1 MMMKRK
7 DCDKTQW
14 RGLRRRGGTEAA
26 VIVVLACA
34 GVFADAR
41 DAAGASLRIWSTAI
55 VVTEQIHVDDVCELR
70 GFDQA
75 SERALKET
83 VLGEAPKPGESL
95 VIDQQA
101 VREVLRGS
109 GVNMATVT
117 VSGASRCEVA
127 RPSTPPTPRRTAD
140 DTSEDAAAD
149 RSTNEPEPALAR
161 SSHGTGP
168 VTLRQAVIDFF
179 NDELARYSAR
189 AEIAFDR
196 TSEQLL
202 NLSGPTYTF
211 RVRRRGGPPLGL
223 IPVEVDVLA
232 DGTIAQ
238 KVPLVVSMSMVRR
251 VVVAR
256 RSINQDATIHPG
268 EVETME
274 LTFNH
279 TDKIGL
285 STPTQILGQRAKRFI
300 TAGSMIDLT
309 DVESVPL
316 VIRGQLVTLESVVGG
331 IQVVSTAKA
340 TQDGLLGQTIT
351 VRATDNKRVEFDA
364 AVVGVGRVRVG
375 GAPIKVSEV
384 NLAEA
389 GS

>member
-1 MMMKRK
+1 MMTSK
-7 DCDKTQW
+7 DCDRTFR
-14 RGLRRRGGTEAA
+14 RGLRRRQGGNAA

-34 GVFADAR
+34 AVVGNTR
-41 DAAGASLRIWSTAI
+41 DAAAASLRIWSTAL
-55 VVTEQIHVDDVCELR
+55 VVTEQIHLDDVCELR
-70 GFDQA
+70 GFDQ
-75 SERALKET
+75 SWETALKET
-83 VLGEAPKPGESL
+83 VLGAAPKPGASL
-95 VIDQQA
+95 IIDQRA
-101 VREVLRGS
+101 VREVLAGS

-117 VSGASRCEVA
+117 VSGASRCEVS
-127 RPSTPPTPRRTAD
+127 RPSTPLAPQRTAD
-140 DTSEDAAAD
+140 VATEDRAAE
-149 RSTNEPEPALAR
+149 RSTSQAEPAPG
-161 SSHGTGP
+161 GTSQRTGS

-179 NDELARYSAR
+179 NDEVARYRGR

-202 NLSGPTYTF
+202 NLAGPTYTF
-211 RVRRRGGPPLGL
+211 RVRRRGGAPLGL
-223 IPVEVDVLA
+223 IPIEVEVLA
-232 DGTIAQ
+232 EGTIAQ
-238 KVPLVVSMSMVRR
+238 TVPMVVSVSMVRR

-256 RSINQDATIHPG
+256 RSINQDATIQPG

-274 LTFNH
+274 LKFNR

-285 STPTQILGQRAKRFI
+285 TTPAQIVGQRAKQFI

-316 VIRGQLVTLESVVGG
+316 VVRGQLVTLESVVGG

-340 TQDGLLGQTIT
+340 AEDGLLGQTIT
-351 VRATDNKRVEFDA
+351 VRATDKKRVEFDA
-364 AVVGVGRVRVG
+364 VGVGVGRVRVG
-375 GAPIKVSEV
+375 DAPVGVSEV